1 MIRTLIVDDHAIVR
15 HGLTQIV
22 GEEADMIVAG
32 EAANAQEMLA
42 FVRQQPC
49 DVVVTDISMPG
60 RSGLEAL
67 RELKQERP
75 CLPVLILSVHPED
88 QYGLRAL
95 KLGASGYLNKDSAP
109 HELVR
114 AIRKV
119 VTGGRYVSPT
129 LARQLALDSD
139 ARIPPYETLP

>member
-1 MIRTLIVDDHAIVR
+1 MIRTLIVDDHPIVR
-15 HGLTQIV
+15 RGLIQIV
-22 GEEADMIVAG
+22 AQEADMIVVG

-49 DVVVTDISMPG
+49 DVVLSDITMPG

-75 CLPVLILSVHPED
+75 SLPVLILSVHPED
-88 QYGLRAL
+88 QYGVRAL
-95 KLGASGYLNKDSAP
+95 KLGASGYLTKDSAP
-109 HELVR
+109 EELVR

-119 VTGGRYVSPT
+119 VTGEKYVSPT
-129 LARQLALDSD
+129 LAARLALAS
-139 ARIPPYETLP
+139 ETV